1 MNPGQ
6 EQFYNFF
13 IEKTMD
19 DKKKEAKALLEAGFT
34 KQAEGTFDRTY
45 FEEVKPK
52 YFALIKPE
60 FMDEVKAAM
69 DHFSSRL

>member
-13 IEKTMD
+13 IERTMD
-19 DKKKEAKALLEAGFT
+19 DKKEEAKELLMEGFA
-34 KQAEGTFDRTY
+34 KQAEGTFDRQY

-52 YFALIKPE
+52 YFALIKSE
-60 FMDEVKAAM
+60 CIEEVKAAM
-69 DHFSSRL
+69 EHFSSRL